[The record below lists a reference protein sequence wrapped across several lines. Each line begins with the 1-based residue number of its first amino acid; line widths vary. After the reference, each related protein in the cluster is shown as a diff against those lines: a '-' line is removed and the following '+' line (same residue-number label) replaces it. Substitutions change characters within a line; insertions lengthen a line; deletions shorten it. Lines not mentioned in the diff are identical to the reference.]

1 MVARTMGPNLLELIL
16 TQAWNSLRRHPLVA
30 LGAVANIA
38 VSLAILGGFLLMAAN
53 LEQMASGLATEAT
66 ISVQLKDGF
75 DGQKIQAQ
83 LAADPRIKLAKFVS
97 KDESLQEY
105 AKQVNLPYKDLKGS
119 LSNPLPNLVRVTVV
133 KPDDM
138 VVVADSAR
146 HLKGVDKVRYQR
158 DVAEKLF
165 HMASGIKLMGV
176 ILGSI
181 MALAALMLV
190 STTIQLGVHSRR
202 RELRIMQLVGATN
215 NFIRAPFVI
224 EGAVQGLLGGGLAA
238 ALLLTGYSYLYK
250 SITTNLSF
258 VELIYNTQF
267 LALAAVGLTVCGV
280 FFGVIGSLLGT
291 RHYLRL
297 I

>member
-1 MVARTMGPNLLELIL
+1 MVARTMGPNLIEMIV

-30 LGAVANIA
+30 LGAMANIA

-53 LEQMASGLATEAT
+53 LEQMASGLAREAT
-66 ISVQLKDGF
+66 ISVQLKDGV
-75 DGQKIQAQ
+75 DGQKIQTQ
-83 LAADPRIKLAKFVS
+83 LAHDPRVKQATFIS
-97 KDESLQEY
+97 KDASLQEY
-105 AKQVNLPYKDLKGS
+105 AKQVNLPYKDLKGAI
-119 LSNPLPNLVRVTVV
+119 SNPLPNLVRLTVV
-133 KPDDM
+133 RPDDL
-138 VVVADSAR
+138 VVMADAAR
-146 HLKGVDKVRYQR
+146 HVKGVDKVRYQR

-165 HMASGIKLMGV
+165 HVAGGVKLMGLV
-176 ILGSI
+176 LGAI

-202 RELRIMQLVGATN
+202 REIRIMQLVGATN

-224 EGAVQGLLGGGLAA
+224 EGAVQGFFGGGLAA
-238 ALLLTGYSYLYK
+238 ALLLSGYSYLYK
-250 SITTNLSF
+250 SVTANLSF

-267 LALAAVGLTVCGV
+267 LVLAALGMLVCGML
-280 FFGVIGSLLGT
+280 FGVIGSLLGT

>member
-1 MVARTMGPNLLELIL
+1 MGPNVLEMIL

-53 LEQMASGLATEAT
+53 LEQMASGLAQEAT
-66 ISVQLKDGF
+66 ISVQLKDDV

-83 LAADPRIKLAKFVS
+83 LATDPRVKQAKFVS
-97 KDESLQEY
+97 KDECLQEY
-105 AKQVNLPYKDLKGS
+105 AEQVNLPYKDLKNS
-119 LSNPLPNLVRVTVV
+119 LSNPLPNLVRVTVI
-133 KPDDM
+133 KPDDL
-138 VVVADSAR
+138 VVMADSAR
-146 HLKGVDKVRYQR
+146 RIKGVDKVRYQR

-165 HMASGIKLMGV
+165 HMASGIKLMGLV
-176 ILGSI
+176 LGAI

-202 RELRIMQLVGATN
+202 REIRIMQLVGATN
-215 NFIRAPFVI
+215 HFIRAPFVI
-224 EGAVQGLLGGGLAA
+224 EGAVQGLFGGGLAA
-238 ALLLTGYSYLYK
+238 VLLLSGYSYLYK
-250 SITTNLSF
+250 SVTANLNF
-258 VELIYNTQF
+258 VELIYTPQF
-267 LALAAVGLTVCGV
+267 LALAAVGLTLCGLV
-280 FFGVIGSLLGT
+280 FGIIGSLLGT

>member
-1 MVARTMGPNLLELIL
+1 
-16 TQAWNSLRRHPLVA
+16 
-30 LGAVANIA
+30 
-38 VSLAILGGFLLMAAN
+38 
-53 LEQMASGLATEAT
+53 
-66 ISVQLKDGF
+66 
-75 DGQKIQAQ
+75 
-83 LAADPRIKLAKFVS
+83 
-97 KDESLQEY
+97 
-105 AKQVNLPYKDLKGS
+105 
-119 LSNPLPNLVRVTVV
+119 
-133 KPDDM
+133 
-138 VVVADSAR
+138 
-146 HLKGVDKVRYQR
+146 
-158 DVAEKLF
+158 
-165 HMASGIKLMGV
+165 MGV

-238 ALLLTGYSYLYK
+238 TLLLTGYSYLYK

-267 LALAAVGLTVCGV
+267 LALAAVGLTICGV

>member
-1 MVARTMGPNLLELIL
+1 MGPNLVELIL

-53 LEQMASGLATEAT
+53 LEHMAKGLARQAT
-66 ISVQLKDGF
+66 ISVQLKDGA
-75 DGQKIQAQ
+75 DGDSIQKQF
-83 LAADPRIKLAKFVS
+83 AADPRVKQATFIS
-97 KDESLQEY
+97 KDEALEEY
-105 AKQVNLPYKDLKGS
+105 AKQVNLPYKDLKS
-119 LSNPLPNLVRVTVV
+119 AIANPLPNLVRVTVT
-133 KPDDM
+133 KPDDLAPM
-138 VVVADSAR
+138 VASAKAI
-146 HLKGVDKVRYQR
+146 KGVAKVRYQR

-165 HMASGIKLMGV
+165 KVASGVKLMGV
-176 ILGSI
+176 VLGAV

-224 EGAVQGLLGGGLAA
+224 EGAVQGCLGGLLAA
-238 ALLLTGYSYLYK
+238 ALLLTGYSYLYS
-250 SITTNLSF
+250 SITTTLTFIN
-258 VELIYNTQF
+258 LIYSTQF
-267 LALAAVGLTVCGV
+267 LVLSAVGLTLCGV
-280 FFGVIGSLLGT
+280 LFGVIGSLLGT